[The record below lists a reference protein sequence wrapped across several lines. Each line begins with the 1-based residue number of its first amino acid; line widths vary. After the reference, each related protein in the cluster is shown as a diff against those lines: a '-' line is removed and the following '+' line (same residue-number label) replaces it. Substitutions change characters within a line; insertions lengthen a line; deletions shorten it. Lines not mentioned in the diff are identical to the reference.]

1 MAHLDGLSPFGDLW
15 LMQVS
20 KRRRHQEEAHK
31 ELDALM
37 PGMAD
42 EAFKGEP

>member
-1 MAHLDGLSPFGDLW
+1 MAHLDGLPPIGDLR
-15 LMQVS
+15 LIQVS
-20 KRRRHQEEAHK
+20 KRRCHQEEAHK